1 MQFCISKLEIS
12 DISRKLHLA
21 IQKTPA
27 ASYQELPYN
36 WNFFAENPRPA
47 AVLMPLLVSE
57 ENWHLLFTRRNSEL
71 PEHSGQVAFP
81 GGRSEPE
88 DPIPETTAL
97 RETKEE
103 IGLNSSDVQ
112 ILGRLHPYRT
122 VTNYL
127 VTPVVGVIPWPYP
140 LVLAQEEVSRVFTI
154 PLEWLANPANYEERL
169 RKIPND
175 NEIPVIYFHPYQ
187 GEILWG
193 ASARFTLEFI
203 KALLAQK

>member
-1 MQFCISKLEIS
+1 MQFCISRLEIS
-12 DISRKLHLA
+12 EISRKLNLV

-27 ASYQELPYN
+27 VTYQELPN
-36 WNFFAENPRPA
+36 DWDFFVENPRHA
-47 AVLMPLLVSE
+47 AVLMPLLFSE
-57 ENWHLLFTRRNSEL
+57 GSWHLLFTRRNSEL

-88 DPIPETTAL
+88 DLMPETTAL
-97 RETKEE
+97 REAKEE

-112 ILGRLHPYRT
+112 ILGRLHPYLT

-127 VTPVVGVIPWPYP
+127 VTPVVGIMPWPYP
-140 LVLAQEEVSRVFTI
+140 LVLAQDEVSRVFTI
-154 PLEWLANPANYEERL
+154 PLEWLAHSANYEERL
-169 RKIPND
+169 RKIPNHND
-175 NEIPVIYFHPYQ
+175 IPVIYYHPYQ

-203 KALLAQK
+203 KALSM